1 MAGTL
6 QAWAIHLAMAAAAA
20 LISAA
25 LIVVLYPLLARYALA
40 RPTARSSH
48 KQPTPQGGGIAVI
61 AAMTLVTA
69 ARSCCFR
76 ACSTIRVRSPAR
88 SPPCS
93 GSLWSASPTTCGR
106 WRRCRG
112 WCCRPPPSPSCSPRC
127 RPKCA
132 CCPCLPW
139 WLERALLLIGGVWFV
154 NLTNFMDGIDWMTVA
169 EVVPVTAALA
179 LFGALGALPPGATA
193 VAFALCGAMLG
204 FAPFNR
210 PVAHLFL
217 GDVGSLPIGLALA
230 WLLILLAG
238 HGHLSAAL
246 LLPLYYAA
254 DTTIT
259 LLRRLIKG
267 EPIMQAH
274 RSHYFQRAVD
284 RGMGVSRIVTL
295 VFALNIVLCVLA
307 AIAVLTASS
316 ALHFVLLAIGVVC
329 VAALLINF
337 NGGYR
342 PKT

>member
-1 MAGTL
+1 MAGTFE
-6 QAWAIHLAMAAAAA
+6 AWAIHLAMAAAAA

-25 LIVVLYPLLARYALA
+25 LIVALHPLLARYALA

-48 KQPTPQGGGIAVI
+48 TKPTPQGGGIAVI

-69 ARSCCFR
+69 GALLLFPGLFDDPRPLTG
-76 ACSTIRVRSPAR
+76 ALAAVLGLALVGVTDDVRPLAALPRLVLQAAAVTVVLATLPAEMR
-88 SPPCS
+88 ILP
-93 GSLWSASPTTCGR
+93 L
-106 WRRCRG
+106 
-112 WCCRPPPSPSCSPRC
+112 
-127 RPKCA
+127 
-132 CCPCLPW
+132 LPW

-193 VAFALCGAMLG
+193 VSFALCGAVLG

-238 HGHLSAAL
+238 HGHLSVAL

-274 RSHYFQRAVD
+274 RSHYFQRAAD
-284 RGMGVSRIVTL
+284 RGMSVWRIVTL
-295 VFALNIVLCVLA
+295 VFAVNVVLCVLA
-307 AIAVLTASS
+307 AIALLTASG
-316 ALHFVLLAIGVVC
+316 ALHFVLLAIGGAL

-337 NGGYR
+337 NGKR
-342 PKT
+342 VF